1 MSKLTETVIGIR
13 VNKNLIHVSSSFL
26 TMLVKTLENVEEIIE
41 DKTEIWINVIPP
53 SNQFKKP
60 NLPIEYL
67 PSFSIQCCMKILN
80 NTNRNPKRGLYVSH

>member
-41 DKTEIWINVIPP
+41 DKTEIWINVHTTFKSVQKAKSSHRISP
-53 SNQFKKP
+53 QFFYIVLYE
-60 NLPIEYL
+60 NIE
-67 PSFSIQCCMKILN
+67 
-80 NTNRNPKRGLYVSH
+80 